1 MGKQIYYRYL
11 NDGQDPLKEGTWS
24 LPTDSGLGDWMPDSA
39 TGYSLYAGTEQ
50 LLSWLNGNEIYE
62 AEYRGDIRKP
72 ANREFCRV
80 KSCRL
85 IKKTEWD
92 ENAARWFAC
101 QCVERVSPGLS
112 ITQEVLNGKANLKR
126 LTSVVPPALRRP
138 EDNAVDRTCNNTAFD
153 GPNDIKI
160 VQYIA
165 ECIADNA
172 PDKDAEREWQAEH
185 LREYL
190 EGRGIGQ

>member
-24 LPTDSGLGDWMPDSA
+24 LPTDSGPGDWMPDREKE
-39 TGYSLYAGTEQ
+39 YSLYAGTEQ

-62 AEYRGDIRKP
+62 AEYRGNIHKP
-72 ANREFCRV
+72 ANSTFCRV
-80 KSCRL
+80 NSCRL

-101 QCVERVSPGLS
+101 QCVERVSPGQS
-112 ITQEVLNGKANLKR
+112 ITQAVLNRKADLEK
-126 LTSVVPPALRRP
+126 LLQIVPNKVTTFIRG
-138 EDNAVDRTCNNTAFD
+138 
-153 GPNDIKI
+153 GPNDTKI
-160 VQYIA
+160 VTSIA

-172 PDKDAEREWQAEH
+172 PDKDAERKWQAEH
-185 LREYL
+185 LCEYL

>member
-24 LPTDSGLGDWMPDSA
+24 LPTDSGPGDWMPDRA
-39 TGYSLYAGTEQ
+39 TKYSLYAGTEQ

-62 AEYRGDIRKP
+62 AEYRGDIHKL
-72 ANREFCRV
+72 ANRKCCQV

-101 QCVERVSPGLS
+101 QCVERVSPWQS
-112 ITQEVLNGKANLKR
+112 ITQKVLKGKADLKE
-126 LTSVVPPALRRP
+126 LIHVVPSK
-138 EDNAVDRTCNNTAFD
+138 DSGFIQG

-160 VQYIA
+160 VRDIA
-165 ECIADNA
+165 KCSADNA
-172 PDKDAEREWQAEH
+172 PDNDAERKWQAEH

>member
-24 LPTDSGLGDWMPDSA
+24 LPTDSGPGDWMPDRA
-39 TGYSLYAGTEQ
+39 TRYSLYAGTEQ

-62 AEYRGDIRKP
+62 AEYRGDIPKLV
-72 ANREFCRV
+72 NGEFYKV
-80 KSCRL
+80 TSCRL

-92 ENAARWFAC
+92 ANAARWFAC
-101 QCVERVSPGLS
+101 QCVERVSPGQS
-112 ITQEVLNGKANLKR
+112 ITQEVRNGKADLKELSR
-126 LTSVVPPALRRP
+126 VVANCSR
-138 EDNAVDRTCNNTAFD
+138 VFD
-153 GPNDIKI
+153 GPNDPKI

-165 ECIADNA
+165 KCIADNA
-172 PDKDAEREWQAEH
+172 PDNDAERKLQAEH

-190 EGRGIGQ
+190 EGRGMIGQ

>member
-24 LPTDSGLGDWMPDSA
+24 LPTDSGPGDWMPDREKQ
-39 TGYSLYAGTEQ
+39 YSLYAGTEQ
-50 LLSWLNGNEIYE
+50 LLAWLKGNEIYE
-62 AEYRGDIRKP
+62 AEYRGDIHKL
-72 ANREFCRV
+72 ANRKCCQV

-101 QCVERVSPGLS
+101 QCVERVSPGQS
-112 ITQEVLNGKANLKR
+112 ITQAVRNGKADLKELSR
-126 LTSVVPPALRRP
+126 VVA
-138 EDNAVDRTCNNTAFD
+138 NFFCVFD
-153 GPNDIKI
+153 GPNDPKI
-160 VQYIA
+160 VPYIA
-165 ECIADNA
+165 KCIADNA
-172 PDKDAEREWQAEH
+172 PEIDAERKWQAEH